1 MTLASDPHLDLD
13 FALDCGLRA
22 YVRAVSTAVGT
33 GWESCSVD
41 TGTPLSAY
49 IALDTRLPGHLD
61 CDVALLWHEDRGWS
75 AVLETPSGEDLTLAH
90 LGGSVVAEPRA
101 VARFLTRLRA
111 GEQLPP
117 RTLVLTRT
125 SAELAADL
133 GPYVTEDV

>member
-13 FALDCGLRA
+13 FALDSGLRA
-22 YVRAVSTAVGT
+22 DVRAVSTAVGT

-41 TGTPLSAY
+41 TGTPLTAY
-49 IALDTRLPGHLD
+49 IALDTRLPGHPS

-75 AVLETPSGEDLTLAH
+75 AVLETPSGEDLTLAQ
-90 LGGSVVAEPRA
+90 LGGSVVADPRA
-101 VARFLTRLRA
+101 VARFVTRLRA
-111 GEQLPP
+111 GQPVAQ

-133 GPYVTEDV
+133 SPYLAEDV